1 MPAADHRPGIP
12 RSRGKPVLCELDR
25 VEKDDETYLRLAI
38 EWSRRGLENGNGPV
52 GAVIVRDGQILGEG
66 HNRTSA
72 DLDVTAHG
80 EMVAIRDG
88 VKKSG
93 RLDGLA
99 GATLYTNCQ
108 PCPMCYSA
116 ARWAGIG
123 RIVYA
128 LSIEDTYAM
137 AGELGFLDVEHF
149 ADLSKPQRDIP
160 QLQMLRSE
168 ALPVLEGFR
177 QSAVR
182 APREAPAG

>member
-1 MPAADHRPGIP
+1 M
-12 RSRGKPVLCELDR
+12 
-25 VEKDDETYLRLAI
+25 RLAI
-38 EWSRRGLENGNGPV
+38 DWSRRGLESGNGPV
-52 GAVIVRDGQILGEG
+52 GSVIVRDGQILGEG

-88 VKKSG
+88 VSRSG

-116 ARWAGIG
+116 CRWAGIT

-128 LSIEDTYAM
+128 LSIEDTYAL
-137 AGELGFLDVEHF
+137 GKELGFLDVEHF
-149 ADLSKPQRDIP
+149 ADLSRPQRDIP
-160 QLQMLRSE
+160 QAQLLRAE
-168 ALPVLEGFR
+168 AIPVMEEFT
-177 QSAVR
+177 R
-182 APREAPAG
+182 AARRAGGGSPAG